1 MNRILCTP
9 GALDQNKIK
18 GKILVCYDDKD
29 NDGDEKSLPADQA
42 GAIGM
47 ILVNAYEAIN
57 QSIAVTTLFPT
68 SILDYPDDLAIKAYI
83 NSTK

>member
-1 MNRILCTP
+1 MKFRYSNFSFSNILKFYIYDKSHCLNRILCTP

-47 ILVNAYEAIN
+47 ILVNA
-57 QSIAVTTLFPT
+57 
-68 SILDYPDDLAIKAYI
+68 
-83 NSTK
+83 

>member
-1 MNRILCTP
+1 MTKATAWTELCTP

-18 GKILVCYDDKD
+18 GEILVCYDDKD

-47 ILVNAYEAIN
+47 IMVNA
-57 QSIAVTTLFPT
+57 
-68 SILDYPDDLAIKAYI
+68 
-83 NSTK
+83 